1 MVKPKSPTPENI
13 ADGLT
18 ARERVIL
25 FCAAMNIDHVAVGIL
40 ASAMQFMEIRGL
52 IERDHNTSR
61 YFSRTLGMPCFAPCL
76 SGPTFRPR
84 RMIVPDIV
92 PTAPEVIPQ
101 IVPTAPEV
109 IPQIVPR
116 RRSEQQ
122 TMVGCRY
129 VRTLHTTLH
138 MARRPRPVR
147 PHRRGPQSP
156 GPLQH
161 SPDRYHQRRE
171 VNQ

>member
-92 PTAPEVIPQ
+92 PTAPEVIPP
-101 IVPTAPEV
+101 IVPTQPEVIPRIVPTTPEV
-109 IPQIVPR
+109 IPQIVPT
-116 RRSEQQ
+116 EPQIVPPFQ
-122 TMVGCRY
+122 T
-129 VRTLHTTLH
+129 
-138 MARRPRPVR
+138 PVVQ
-147 PHRRGPQSP
+147 PTQPEIIPQIVP
-156 GPLQH
+156 T
-161 SPDRYHQRRE
+161 
-171 VNQ
+171 